1 MSEKEAQY
9 ISIHIG
15 LALGMS
21 NKLFYCSQGLDNH
34 CIFEICFDKRKP
46 HKSQKSFG
54 IRCCSNIVNNTIST
68 CFDCLNTNEIE
79 KESSSMTKFQYFCH
93 WPINVWLS
101 PFDLGITVSY

>member
-34 CIFEICFDKRKP
+34 CILEICFDKRKP
-46 HKSQKSFG
+46 HKSRKEFLAFTA
-54 IRCCSNIVNNTIST
+54 NIVNNSISK
-68 CFDCLNTNEIE
+68 CFDCLH
-79 KESSSMTKFQYFCH
+79 S
-93 WPINVWLS
+93 
-101 PFDLGITVSY
+101 

>member
-46 HKSQKSFG
+46 HKSQKSLAFSAAPTWR
-54 IRCCSNIVNNTIST
+54 IPLYQHVLMVCIQAKNVE
-68 CFDCLNTNEIE
+68 L
-79 KESSSMTKFQYFCH
+79 SSKMTLKRFYTF
-93 WPINVWLS
+93 IL
-101 PFDLGITVSY
+101 F

>member
-46 HKSQKSFG
+46 HKSQKSLAFTAAPTWR
-54 IRCCSNIVNNTIST
+54 ITLYQHVLIVCIHM
-68 CFDCLNTNEIE
+68 E
-79 KESSSMTKFQYFCH
+79 KE
-93 WPINVWLS
+93 
-101 PFDLGITVSY
+101 D

>member
-46 HKSQKSFG
+46 HKSQKSLAFTAAPTWRITLYQHVLIVCIHMEKRILKSKNG
-54 IRCCSNIVNNTIST
+54 IKSFYTSI
-68 CFDCLNTNEIE
+68 F
-79 KESSSMTKFQYFCH
+79 Y
-93 WPINVWLS
+93 
-101 PFDLGITVSY
+101 

>member
-68 CFDCLNTNEIE
+68 CFDCLNSNKKE

-93 WPINVWLS
+93 LPINV
-101 PFDLGITVSY
+101 